1 MKYLLVTLLAL
12 AVAAGVGLSLH
23 HDPGMLILTV
33 AGWRI
38 DMPLWLAVLILVVAY
53 LIVHYALQLIRGI
66 FHGTSLLAS
75 FSTSW
80 RKRRAKKLTNKG
92 LVALA
97 EGNWAL
103 AEKELLHGAENSFL
117 PWLNYLSA
125 AKAAQELGKDDKRDE
140 YLRQAQKSM
149 PETEVAV
156 LLTQAEL
163 QYRHHQYQQSL
174 ATLNRIQQK
183 SPNHPCTLKLLQQV
197 YCQLQE
203 WEKLQVLL
211 PKLKQYHVLNA
222 STFKTLEQIMYR
234 ELLVQKSDSL
244 ETLEAFWE
252 TIPKDQR
259 LKGDIAY
266 FYAKA
271 LIKKDKSTEAELVL
285 RSALKHEWQEKL
297 IRLYGHLSHPAP
309 QKLLNMT
316 ETWINQH
323 PESPG
328 LLLTLGRLCEQQQLW
343 GKAQRYLEASLS
355 LEPHPETYAQLG
367 SLLEKM
373 NKPEVGAQYYKKG
386 LLLATPLISNQT
398 VRTYTE
404 DEL

>member
-23 HDPGMLILTV
+23 HDPGMLILTI

-38 DMPLWLAVLILVVAY
+38 DMPLWLAVFILVVAY
-53 LIVHYALQLIRGI
+53 LFIHYSVRLLQGI
-66 FHGTSLLAS
+66 FHGTALLAS
-75 FSTSW
+75 FSSSW
-80 RKRRAKKLTNKG
+80 RKMRAKKLTRKG
-92 LVALA
+92 LIALA
-97 EGNWAL
+97 EGNWVI
-103 AEKELLHGAENSFL
+103 AERELLHGAENSFL

-125 AKAAQELGKDDKRDE
+125 AKAAQELGKDNKRDE

-163 QYRHHQYQQSL
+163 QYRHHQYQESL
-174 ATLNRIQQK
+174 TTLNRIQQK
-183 SPNHPCTLKLLQQV
+183 APNHPCLLKLLQQV

-203 WEKLQVLL
+203 WDKLQALL
-211 PKLKQYHVLNA
+211 PKLKQQHVLNPSA
-222 STFKTLEQIMYR
+222 FKTLEQIMYR
-234 ELLVQKSDSL
+234 ELLAKKSDSI
-244 ETLEAFWE
+244 EGMEAFWQ

-259 LKGDIAY
+259 LQADVAY
-266 FYAKA
+266 VYAKA
-271 LIKKDKSTEAELVL
+271 LIKKDKSLEAELAL

-309 QKLLNMT
+309 QKLLNMV

-386 LLLATPLISNQT
+386 LLLAALMRDQV
-398 VRTYTE
+398 VRTRTE
-404 DEL
+404 DGL